1 MNGKEL
7 PRQRNRKKNCDK
19 GIEFEREREQR
30 SGGGE
35 KKLRKQRTRERQ
47 ERQWEDEWKKKKR
60 ESNILITSPHI
71 YLNKKKRENLREE
84 NKRKGKVERRGK

>member
-30 SGGGE
+30 SGGGGE
-35 KKLRKQRTRERQ
+35 KT
-47 ERQWEDEWKKKKR
+47 
-60 ESNILITSPHI
+60 
-71 YLNKKKRENLREE
+71 EE
-84 NKRKGKVERRGK
+84 TKD